1 MTFDL
6 KDYRFVKSH
15 HIETQLEI
23 SDAFRCNACIL
34 QPLFDAIQEH
44 NSGYSTDV
52 VYDIFAIQDEL
63 QKWRNQDFTG
73 GRTIRAMGVRKFGV
87 DTIELNDLV
96 DGALDGGYPGG
107 VFVFRVEYDTE
118 RKITYLILDEY
129 EKKEESN
136 HAED

>member
-1 MTFDL
+1 MTFEL

-15 HIETQLEI
+15 RTETTLEI
-23 SDAFRCNACIL
+23 CDAFRCNVHVL
-34 QPLFDAIQEH
+34 QPLFDAIKEH
-44 NSGYSTDV
+44 NSAYSTDV

-63 QKWRNQDFTG
+63 QKWRNQDFAG

-96 DGALDGGYPGG
+96 DGALDGSYPGG

-118 RKITYLILDEY
+118 RQITYLILDEY
-129 EKKEESN
+129 EREEQS